1 MAQQTVS
8 IGSSS
13 NDGTGDPLR
22 TAFTKVNENF
32 SELYQKTG
40 VDTSMTLQLSGN
52 SLISTTTNTDIII
65 DPNGEGE
72 IYLFGQED
80 FKISNSSRDS
90 TTANHNIT
98 LSNEYADADIIFAVN
113 SGSTTTEIARF
124 DGSASALL
132 VASGKQIQLGGTS
145 TAISGNNSNITM
157 TGNVTVTGNLEIAGT
172 RTEISSTILD
182 VEDPIAEN
190 YTLEISSP
198 GIDRPLTRKKDFDSY
213 QGFEA
218 KLETTELIDGRRRFR
233 GVLAGIDDDEVLIN
247 LEEGTVGLK
256 FSWLSEARLVL
267 SDDLIKQMLQ
277 KNTKIPVLN
286 EENFDEIDT
295 QIEHNE
301 E

>member
-1 MAQQTVS
+1 MDKKLAELLNPILEDLGFEMVRVRLSTSVPSTLQIMA
-8 IGSSS
+8 
-13 NDGTGDPLR
+13 DGRESPI
-22 TAFTKVNENF
+22 
-32 SELYQKTG
+32 G
-40 VDTSMTLQLSGN
+40 VDQLAEINTS
-52 SLISTTTNTDIII
+52 I
-65 DPNGEGE
+65 
-72 IYLFGQED
+72 
-80 FKISNSSRDS
+80 
-90 TTANHNIT
+90 
-98 LSNEYADADIIFAVN
+98 
-113 SGSTTTEIARF
+113 
-124 DGSASALL
+124 
-132 VASGKQIQLGGTS
+132 
-145 TAISGNNSNITM
+145 
-157 TGNVTVTGNLEIAGT
+157 
-172 RTEISSTILD
+172 STILD

-218 KLETTELIDGRRRFR
+218 KLETTELIDGRRRFK
-233 GVLAGIDDDEVLIN
+233 GVLAGTDDDEVLIN